1 MELLLLRDIVVI
13 FGLSIFV
20 LFLFHRLRAPTIVGF
35 LLTGVLA
42 GPQVLGL
49 VHAGEEVKAL
59 AEIGVILL
67 LFTVGIEI
75 SLKDLIQLKKY
86 VLLGGSFQ
94 VLLTILAVYSL
105 ASRLGIPTGEAILL
119 GFLVSLSS
127 TAIVLRVIQSRAE
140 FDSLHGRTTLG
151 ILIFQD
157 VVIVPMMLLT
167 SMLPG
172 ASGGISDPPLQ
183 IVLKAAAII
192 ILVVA
197 GAKYIVPTILFQVAR
212 TRDREL
218 FLLAVITICLAVA
231 WGTAMAGLSLGLG
244 AFLAGLIISESEYSH
259 QAFGNVLPLKDAFTS
274 FFFVSIG
281 MLLDLDLLFQNPGF
295 IVLLALGVLI
305 LKALVAGLAIL
316 FLGLPLRIA
325 VLVGLSLS
333 QIGEFSF
340 ILSSVG
346 LESGLLSV
354 PHYQLFLDVTV
365 LTMGAT
371 SFIMAVA
378 PGVADRVMTLPLP
391 GRILKRKQHHLPARE
406 ARDLESHLI
415 IVGYGVNGRNL
426 AQAVRSAGIP
436 YVIIETDP
444 EIVLEVRKSG
454 LPIEYG
460 DATQEMVLHQAG
472 IKKARIMVIA
482 ISDPYSTRRIV
493 STSRLLN
500 PDLYIVART
509 RYLKEVQALTEAGA
523 DVVIPEE
530 YETSVEIFA
539 RVLEQYLV
547 SPESIN
553 QLVEE
558 IRQDGYQMFRGLS
571 TQPVCDLHLELEDVE
586 LKSFRVE
593 KGSPLDGKTFVP
605 DRFPGVD
612 VLAVKRNS
620 DTLTHSRDLV
630 LREGDLVV
638 LMGPHEEMP
647 VLKEMFEGRKA

>member
-1 MELLLLRDIVVI
+1 MQLLLLRDIVVI

-20 LFLFHRLRAPTIVGF
+20 LYLFHRLRAPTIVGF

-49 VHAGEEVKAL
+49 VNAGEEVKAL
-59 AEIGVILL
+59 SEIGVILL

-75 SLKDLIQLKKY
+75 SLKDLIRLKKY

-105 ASRLGIPTGEAILL
+105 ASRLDIPAGESVLL

-157 VVIVPMMLLT
+157 VAIVPMMLLT

-172 ASGGISDPPLQ
+172 ATGGLTDPPLQ
-183 IVLKAAAII
+183 VAFKAAAIV

-218 FLLAVITICLAVA
+218 FLLAVVTICLAVA
-231 WGTAMAGLSLGLG
+231 WGTATAGLSLGLG
-244 AFLAGLIISESEYSH
+244 AFLAGLIISESEFSH
-259 QAFGNVLPLKDAFTS
+259 QAFGNMLPLKDAFTS

-281 MLLDLDLLFQNPGF
+281 MLLDLNLLMHNPGF
-295 IVLLALGVLI
+295 IVLLALGVLL
-305 LKALVAGLAIL
+305 LKALIAGLAIL
-316 FLGLPLRIA
+316 LLGLPLRIA
-325 VLVGLSLS
+325 VLVGLALS

-340 ILSSVG
+340 ILASVG
-346 LESGLLSV
+346 VDSGLLPL

-371 SFIMAVA
+371 SFTMAVA
-378 PGVADRVMTLPLP
+378 PRVADRVMDLPLP
-391 GRILKRKQHHLPARE
+391 RGLIKRKHHYIGSGE
-406 ARDLESHLI
+406 ADNLQDHLI
-415 IVGYGVNGRNL
+415 IIGYGVNGRNL
-426 AQAVRSAGIP
+426 AQAVSSAGIP
-436 YVIIETDP
+436 YVVVETDP
-444 EIVLEVRKSG
+444 EIVLTERKNG
-454 LPIEYG
+454 LPIDYG
-460 DATQEMVLHQAG
+460 DATQEVVLLRAG
-472 IKKARIMVIA
+472 IKKARIMVVA
-482 ISDPYSTRRIV
+482 ISDPYSTKRVV
-493 STSRLLN
+493 SMSRFLN
-500 PDLYIVART
+500 PELYIVART
-509 RYLKEVQALTEAGA
+509 RYLREVQALTDTGA

-547 SPESIN
+547 SQEKIHR
-553 QLVEE
+553 LVDQ

-571 TQPVCDLHLELEDVE
+571 TQPVCDMHLELVDAE
-586 LKSFRVE
+586 LRSFRVE
-593 KGSPLDGKTFVP
+593 KGSSLDGKPFLP
-605 DRFPGVD
+605 DKAPGVGI
-612 VLAVKRNS
+612 LAVKRNS
-620 DTLTHSRDLV
+620 HTLTQLEHLI
-630 LREGDLVV
+630 LQEGDLVI
-638 LMGPHEEMP
+638 LMGPHEEML
-647 VLKEMFEGRKA
+647 VLRSMFEGHR